1 MVKKILKITL
11 WVVTGAALI
20 VLFVYGRKW
29 YLETPLKGIRLQLE
43 RCHEQGFVDS
53 DSVIAYATTISGME
67 NKASIASVDLLK
79 IRKMLD
85 SSPWIATSSAYI
97 DLSDTLYI
105 KAKEY
110 EPLMRVY
117 NHDGRSV
124 YLTKE
129 GVIIPSSPRYTPHV
143 IIASGSFDFAM
154 PQKGSNIADSLYQG
168 TGLTEVL
175 TIAKVVSRD
184 SYLREHIGQIHKDTE
199 NKYELMVNTLPSRVI
214 LGDTLMVADKLARL
228 KTLLKKY
235 EGSEE
240 LMGYKTLSLE
250 YNHQIVC
257 TKK

>member
-1 MVKKILKITL
+1 MVKKILKIAL
-11 WVVTGAALI
+11 WVVTGAALL

-29 YLETPLKGIRLQLE
+29 YLETPLRGIRFNLE
-43 RCHEQGFVDS
+43 RCHEQGFVDK
-53 DSVIAYATTISGME
+53 DSVIAYATVLSGLDD
-67 NKASIASVDLLK
+67 KASIASVDLLK
-79 IRKMLD
+79 IRRMLD
-85 SSPWIATSSAYI
+85 KSPWVAASSAYI
-97 DLSDTLYI
+97 DLDDTLYI

-143 IIASGSFDFAM
+143 LIASGSFDFAM
-154 PQKGSNIADSLYQG
+154 PQKGSTIADSLYQG

-175 TIAKVVSRD
+175 TIAKAVSRD
-184 SYLREHIGQIHKDTE
+184 SYLREHIGQIHKDTD
-199 NKYELMVNTLPSRVI
+199 NQYELTVNTLPSRVI
-214 LGDTLMVADKLARL
+214 LGDTVMVTDKLARL

-235 EGSEE
+235 EGTEE
-240 LMGYKTLSLE
+240 LTGYKTLSLE